1 MWLDRGD
8 DGNRENVRRVL
19 EYQRTKDQQLCNDL
33 LLEFEPFIRK
43 RCGKFFL
50 PGQEKD
56 DLLQEGRIGFYKAI
70 RDYNPEMHP
79 IFVAFATHCIK
90 AQCISALKCAQ
101 RMKCQINYT
110 AYSLNVPIYDDNPD
124 SISIDYLID
133 EKHDAEREGT
143 DWDCYRTCDEL
154 LQSKLTEMEYQ
165 VFNLWLTGYT
175 YQDVAVLIRSS
186 RKSVDNSLQ
195 RIRKKLGRLNM
206 TYPDFEVQFLG
217 FLREKEDRYAR
228 TAAKG
233 DAVSA

>member
-1 MWLDRGD
+1 
-8 DGNRENVRRVL
+8 
-19 EYQRTKDQQLCNDL
+19 
-33 LLEFEPFIRK
+33 
-43 RCGKFFL
+43 
-50 PGQEKD
+50 
-56 DLLQEGRIGFYKAI
+56 
-70 RDYNPEMHP
+70 
-79 IFVAFATHCIK
+79 
-90 AQCISALKCAQ
+90 
-101 RMKCQINYT
+101 
-110 AYSLNVPIYDDNPD
+110 
-124 SISIDYLID
+124 
-133 EKHDAEREGT
+133 
-143 DWDCYRTCDEL
+143 
-154 LQSKLTEMEYQ
+154 MEYQ

>member
-90 AQCISALKCAQ
+90 AQCIS
-101 RMKCQINYT
+101 
-110 AYSLNVPIYDDNPD
+110 
-124 SISIDYLID
+124 
-133 EKHDAEREGT
+133 
-143 DWDCYRTCDEL
+143 
-154 LQSKLTEMEYQ
+154 
-165 VFNLWLTGYT
+165 
-175 YQDVAVLIRSS
+175 
-186 RKSVDNSLQ
+186 
-195 RIRKKLGRLNM
+195 
-206 TYPDFEVQFLG
+206 
-217 FLREKEDRYAR
+217 
-228 TAAKG
+228 
-233 DAVSA
+233 VSAQ